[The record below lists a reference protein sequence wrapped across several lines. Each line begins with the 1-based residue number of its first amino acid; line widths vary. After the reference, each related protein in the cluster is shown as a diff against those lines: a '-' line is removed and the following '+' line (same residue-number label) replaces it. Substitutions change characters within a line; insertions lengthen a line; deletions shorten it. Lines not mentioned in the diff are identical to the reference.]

1 MGRRLLL
8 ALGILAAF
16 CAIGAAPAAAQEEC
30 ARSPDP
36 ARWQD
41 AGSPDIGRKP
51 PVIAAHRGAAELA
64 PENTMWAYR
73 YAIAYGVE
81 MIEVDIQQLRDGRFV
96 SFHDP
101 NVEEKTDGSGRITD
115 MDYEQAR
122 KLNVADNEK
131 WKGSKY
137 DPSRIPPLEQVL
149 ALARKTNT
157 GVYFDITES
166 VTDLT
171 GLAALAAE
179 YGVVERSAFL
189 TYDPARGEVIKAAEP
204 SAQLMLSKPEE
215 LTSPEAL
222 FGMTERYRW
231 FGSNVTGYT
240 PEQVAAIHDGC
251 GLVIPNVYQ
260 GFITETEAGDLRHAL
275 SIGADA
281 AQVDNPDVAAEVLG
295 EPVPT
300 VITAWRLGRRY
311 LVTCLR
317 NAVNRQGLPKKALR
331 VGRRT
336 VTTAKR
342 GCIGVRGGWGKPVA
356 FAGDASA
363 LPSRR
368 AGRPR
373 TG

>member
-1 MGRRLLL
+1 MRALPRRALAPLAALLL
-8 ALGILAAF
+8 AAP
-16 CAIGAAPAAAQEEC
+16 PAAAQETCTRE
-30 ARSPDP
+30 PDP

-41 AGSPDIGRKP
+41 VGTPDTGRQP

-96 SFHDP
+96 SFHDER
-101 NVEEKTDGSGRITD
+101 VDEKTDGSGRIAD
-115 MDYEQAR
+115 MDYDETR

-137 DPSRIPPLEQVL
+137 DPSRMPALEQVL
-149 ALARKTNT
+149 ALARRTGT

-171 GLAALAAE
+171 GLARLAGE

-204 SAQLMLSKPEE
+204 RAELMLSKPEE

-222 FGMTERYRW
+222 YGFTERYRW

-260 GFITETEAGDLRHAL
+260 GFVTGTEAGDLRHAL
-275 SIGADA
+275 AIGADA
-281 AQVDNPDVAAEVLG
+281 AQVDNPDVAADVLD

-300 VITAWRLGRRY
+300 VVTSRRVGRRG

-317 NAVNRQGLPKKALR
+317 NPQEKQGIPEKPLR
-331 VGRRT
+331 VGRAK

-342 GCIGVRGGWGKPVA
+342 GCVWVPGGWGKRIV
-356 FAGDASA
+356 FRGDGSA

-368 AGRPR
+368 AARRR

>member
-1 MGRRLLL
+1 MKRVALVAATAL
-8 ALGILAAF
+8 ALGAQ
-16 CAIGAAPAAAQEEC
+16 PSAAQEAC
-30 ARSPDP
+30 TRQADP
-36 ARWQD
+36 ARWQS
-41 AGSPDIGRKP
+41 AGTPDTGRRP

-96 SFHDP
+96 SFHDER
-101 NVEEKTDGSGRITD
+101 VDEKTDGSGRIAD
-115 MDYEQAR
+115 MNYEETR

-137 DPSRIPPLEQVL
+137 DPSRMPALEQVL
-149 ALARKTNT
+149 SLARKTNT

-171 GLAALAAE
+171 GLARLAAE

-204 SAQLMLSKPEE
+204 RAELMLSKPDE

-222 FGMTERYRW
+222 YGFTERYRW

-260 GFITETEAGDLRHAL
+260 GFVSGTEAGDLRHAL
-275 SIGADA
+275 AIGADA
-281 AQVDNPDVAAEVLG
+281 AQVDNPDVAADVLD
-295 EPVPT
+295 EPVRT
-300 VITAWRLGRRY
+300 RVTARRVGRRG

-317 NAVNRQGLPKKALR
+317 NPEERQGLPGKRLT
-331 VGRRT
+331 VGRAA

-342 GCIGVRGGWGKPVA
+342 GCIWVPRGWGRRIA
-356 FAGDASA
+356 FSGDSSA

-368 AGRPR
+368 AARRR